1 MSHPLVMLRGMTS
14 RPSITID
21 CDDCTMQGTAACDDC
36 VVTFICG
43 RDPDEAVIIDAA
55 EARAVRL
62 LADAGLVPALRHRR
76 RTG

>member
-1 MSHPLVMLRGMTS
+1 MAP
-14 RPSITID
+14 PITIS
-21 CDDCTMQGTAACDDC
+21 CDECAMQGSSACDDC

-43 RDPDEAVIIDAA
+43 REPDEAVIIDAA

-62 LADAGLVPALRHRR
+62 LAAAGLVPELRHRR

>member
-1 MSHPLVMLRGMTS
+1 MNEL
-14 RPSITID
+14 TIS
-21 CDDCTMQGTAACDDC
+21 CDDCVMQHTSACDDC

-43 RDPDEAVIIDAA
+43 REPDDAVVIDAA

-62 LADAGLVPALRHRR
+62 LSQAGLLPALRYSR